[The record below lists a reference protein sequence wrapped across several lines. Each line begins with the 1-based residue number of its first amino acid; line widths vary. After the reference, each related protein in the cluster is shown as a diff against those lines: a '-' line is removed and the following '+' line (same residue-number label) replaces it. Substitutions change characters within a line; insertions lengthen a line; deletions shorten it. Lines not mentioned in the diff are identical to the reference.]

1 MKFKIKQSILALALT
16 ASVIAPAA
24 IAADKSIEKAI
35 KARQGLM
42 QVYSFNLGLLSAM
55 AKGEMDY
62 DAELAANAAANLNA
76 AVTMK
81 NGAMWPQGS
90 GNDSEYKTRALAE
103 IWSTYP
109 EIADKGKAMAEA
121 SGALMAVAGNG
132 LDALKGSIGDAGKSC
147 KGCHDDF
154 RAKKK

>member
-1 MKFKIKQSILALALT
+1 MKSSLKQSVLALT
-16 ASVIAPAA
+16 LSALIATPAV
-24 IAADKSIEKAI
+24 ADEATEKAI

-42 QVYSFNLGLLSAM
+42 QVYSFNLGILSAM

-62 DAELAANAAANLNA
+62 DAVLATNAAENLQA

-81 NGAMWPQGS
+81 NDAMWPEGS
-90 GNDSEYKTRALAE
+90 GEDSGYKTRALAE

-109 EIADKGKAMAEA
+109 KVAEAGKAMADA
-121 SGALMAVAGNG
+121 SIALTAVAGNG
-132 LDALKGSIGDAGKSC
+132 LDALKGSIGDAGKGC

>member
-1 MKFKIKQSILALALT
+1 MNTNVRKVLIGLT
-16 ASVIAPAA
+16 ATA
-24 IAADKSIEKAI
+24 IVWSPVTLSDDKASEKAI

-62 DAELAANAAANLNA
+62 DAELAVIAAEGLSAAASMN
-76 AVTMK
+76 T
-81 NGAMWPQGS
+81 GPMWPQGS
-90 GNDSEYKTRALAE
+90 SNEDHKTRALPE

-109 EIADKGKAMAEA
+109 KVAEAGKALTDASATMA
-121 SGALMAVAGNG
+121 SVAGDG
-132 LDALKGSIGDAGKSC
+132 LDALKGSIGDVGKSC

>member
-1 MKFKIKQSILALALT
+1 MIFKTRHSILALTLAALVT
-16 ASVIAPAA
+16 APATF
-24 IAADKSIEKAI
+24 AADKSVEKAI

-42 QVYSFNLGLLSAM
+42 QVYSFNMGILSAM
-55 AKGEMDY
+55 AKGEMEY
-62 DAELAANAAANLNA
+62 DAEAASNAAANLHA

-81 NGAMWPQGS
+81 NGAMWPPGS

-109 EIADKGKAMAEA
+109 EIAEKGKAMAEA

-132 LDALKGSIGDAGKSC
+132 IDELKGSIGDAGKSC